1 MVFRSTV
8 KNGPS
13 SHSEPHHW
21 QAEKLRLIEQ
31 IHLANPQPNVVLF
44 ESGKGNEI
52 VLIDERQSLAGCH
65 KLWLA
70 LETLRYKLRG
80 NALKPGM
87 RVVHRA
93 TGSAATTMAYACNRL
108 GIPFVAIIAGDMP
121 TTAQEHIVSLGGEL
135 VIAQNPADAQDIESG
150 YAIRPGYTVI
160 DQYSAE
166 VRALPTQFSPGER
179 MLKSTAVAVGRM
191 PSMVVTAVG
200 TGTTANSVRF
210 AASDRQLPLDIV
222 GVDVAGGILTDYLGL
237 NLHGRSDR
245 AHWLEGA
252 SPGYVPPSFIRTSV
266 DRFQEVHQ
274 EAAIAV
280 CHLFRN
286 EFNFEMGPSTG
297 MAMYGALVELQ
308 NMNGRREGELVAT
321 FCYDH
326 GSRHEETVFNPDFLK
341 RKGLNIDPWRERLE
355 ALISDLL

>member
-1 MVFRSTV
+1 MAIRSTV
-8 KNGPS
+8 RNGPAN
-13 SHSEPHHW
+13 HTETCYW

-31 IHLANPQPNVVLF
+31 IHLSNPQPNVVSF

-52 VLIDERQSLAGCH
+52 VLIDERHSLGECH

-70 LETLRYKLRG
+70 LETLRHKLRG

-93 TGSAATTMAYACNRL
+93 SGSAAATMAYACSRL
-108 GIPFVAIIAGDMP
+108 NIPFVAVISKHLSNLAKERILA
-121 TTAQEHIVSLGGEL
+121 HGGEL
-135 VIAQNPADAQDIESG
+135 VMAENPADAQDIESS

-179 MLKSTAVAVGRM
+179 MLKATATAIGRM

-200 TGTTANSVRF
+200 TGTTANTVRF

-222 GVDVAGGILTDYLGL
+222 GVDIAGGILTDYLGL
-237 NLHGRSDR
+237 NLHGRSDSS
-245 AHWLEGA
+245 HCLEGA
-252 SPGYVPPSFIRTSV
+252 SPGYVPPSFIRTSI

-280 CHLFRN
+280 CHLFKQ
-286 EFNFEMGPSTG
+286 EFNFEMGPTSG
-297 MAMYGALVELQ
+297 MAMYGALAELQ
-308 NMNGRREGELVAT
+308 KMNGRREGDLVAT

-326 GSRHEETVFNPDFLK
+326 GNRHQETIYDPDFLK
-341 RKGLNIDPWRERLE
+341 HKGLDIDPWRDKLS
-355 ALISDLL
+355 ALISDLM

>member
-13 SHSEPHHW
+13 SHMETHHW

-31 IHLANPQPNVVLF
+31 IHLSNPQPNVVSF

-52 VLIDERQSLAGCH
+52 VVIDERQSLGECH

-70 LETLRYKLRG
+70 LETLRHKLRG

-93 TGSAATTMAYACNRL
+93 TGSAATTMAYVCSRL
-108 GIPFVAIIAGDMP
+108 GMPFVAIIPKDLS
-121 TTAQEHIVSLGGEL
+121 TYTKQNILSHGGEL
-135 VIAQNPADAQDIESG
+135 VMAENAADAQDIESG

-179 MLKSTAVAVGRM
+179 MLKSTAVAIGRM

-222 GVDVAGGILTDYLGL
+222 GVDVAGGILSDYLGL
-237 NLHGRSDR
+237 NLHGRSDST
-245 AHWLEGA
+245 HCLEGA

-280 CHLFRN
+280 CHLFRQ
-286 EFNFEMGPSTG
+286 EFNIEMGPTSG
-297 MAMYGALVELQ
+297 MVMYGALAELQ
-308 NMNGRREGELVAT
+308 KMNGRRQGELVAT

-326 GSRHEETVFNPDFLK
+326 GSRYEESIFNPAFLK
-341 RKGLNIDPWRERLE
+341 QKGLDIDPWRDRLE